1 MPGVFQVRLYL
12 LRISCLKFNHCW
24 FDNDFLFIFRES
36 KDTISGYLANKR
48 FAFPNTGIK
57 VACINISAA
66 VSQNFYS
73 LKQNIESFLGK
84 ECLDLGIWPSSA
96 TFVQIYIMSA
106 YEWILMI
113 SSPKLWV
120 WFSLETKY
128 KTIHIFII
136 KLHIGCLVYHPLRF

>member
-1 MPGVFQVRLYL
+1 MISFLSSERVKIPSVDIWQIKDL
-12 LRISCLKFNHCW
+12 LSQ
-24 FDNDFLFIFRES
+24 
-36 KDTISGYLANKR
+36 TLAL
-48 FAFPNTGIK
+48 K

-120 WFSLETKY
+120 
-128 KTIHIFII
+128 
-136 KLHIGCLVYHPLRF
+136 